1 MFLAYDSGQVELLKV
16 CRGECWKVDKLEDKE
31 LISSYSRYTLVCL
44 QPFQGGNFPRK
55 NDLLPL
61 LWGIE
66 VNCEA
71 EGVDSIAVPVDCRQI
86 I

>member
-1 MFLAYDSGQVELLKV
+1 M
-16 CRGECWKVDKLEDKE
+16 CRGECWKVDKWEDKE

-55 NDLLPL
+55 NDWLPL
-61 LWGIE
+61 LWSIE
-66 VNCEA
+66 VNREA
-71 EGVDSIAVPVDCRQI
+71 EGVKSMAVPANCRQI